1 MEKLFPAPR
10 AVLFDAYGTL
20 FDVYSVSLAAEQLF
34 PGFGARLAQVWRDKQ
49 IEYSRLLTTCNHGAH
64 YEPFWSVTEKALR
77 YAIKLIAVSAYSMP
91 ATGSFDLKNTDSAVA
106 QLMNQYRHL
115 SAFPENREVLSE
127 LKKRGIVTG
136 ILSNGDPAML
146 DVAVKSAGLADVL
159 DHVISIDSIRKYKT
173 HPDAYALG
181 SNATGLQSKQM
192 LFVSANGWDA
202 LAATWFGYRTLWVNR
217 AGLPAEEIG
226 LPPTRV
232 GTSLRDVFSFF

>member
-1 MEKLFPAPR
+1 MEKPG

-20 FDVYSVSLAAEQLF
+20 FDVYSVAIKAEQLF
-34 PGFGARLAQVWRDKQ
+34 PGQGQLLAKAWRDKQ

-77 YAIKLIAVSAYSMP
+77 YAIKVIALSAYSTP
-91 ATGSFDLKNTDSAVA
+91 ASGRFDMKNSDSAVIE
-106 QLMNQYRHL
+106 LMNQYRHL
-115 SAFPENREVLSE
+115 LAFPENREVLAR
-127 LKKRGIVTG
+127 LKSRGVITG

-146 DVAVKSAGLADVL
+146 EVAVKSAGLADVL
-159 DHVISIDSIRKYKT
+159 DHVISVDSIRKYKT

-181 SNATGLQSKQM
+181 SNATGLQPKQM
-192 LFVSANGWDA
+192 LFVSSNGWDIA
-202 LAATWFGYRTLWVNR
+202 GAGWAGYRTLWVNR